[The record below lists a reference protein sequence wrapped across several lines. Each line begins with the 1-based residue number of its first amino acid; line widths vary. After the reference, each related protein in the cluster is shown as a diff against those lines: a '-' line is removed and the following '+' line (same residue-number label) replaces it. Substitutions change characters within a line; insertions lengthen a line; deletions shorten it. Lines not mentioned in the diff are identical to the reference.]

1 MNCTECKE
9 ILVEYIEGLLDES
22 QKQAVSEH
30 LKSCLTCKA
39 ELHELTKLNE
49 RLVKN
54 GKNAKNSNL
63 ENKVMDAI
71 VREQNVRLKA
81 SDKAGLALKLRSIIM
96 KSPMIKLAAAA
107 VIIIVILVGLNP
119 FGSAIT
125 FGQVIAPILN
135 AGTIAY
141 DFISGSQ
148 NNSPLMHDI
157 FVGSKIRREMPNLA
171 MTMII
176 DLDAQKMLLLSEADK
191 TAAYVDIQG
200 PLQEMTQSY
209 VKFLRKVVLD
219 NKDNYKELGEIVI
232 DGRKTIAFEA
242 GNQNES
248 VLIYADPK
256 TALPIR
262 IDLTLGKTLTILDD
276 FQFDF
281 PVDESLVSMEV
292 PVGYNFKQEELDM
305 TSASEQ
311 DFIESLRIWAEILN
325 DGAFPEAIGSEN
337 AVKQV
342 ALLGQKLGQMN
353 LTEQEATQI
362 GLNFGK
368 GMLFHQILET
378 QNKGQYVGAGVELGD
393 SDSPIFLYQPEGSV
407 TYRVIY
413 GDLHVEDVAP
423 DNLPQ

>member
-9 ILVEYIEGLLDES
+9 LLVEYIEGLLDES

-30 LKSCLTCKA
+30 LKSCRSCEA
-39 ELHELTKLNE
+39 ELHELANLQK
-49 RLVKN
+49 RLVGN
-54 GKNAKNSNL
+54 GKNAENVTL
-63 ENKVMDAI
+63 ENRVMDAI

-81 SDKAGLALKLRSIIM
+81 SNKAGSALKLRSIIM

-119 FGSAIT
+119 FGGTVT
-125 FGQVIAPILN
+125 FGQVVAPILN

-141 DFISGSQ
+141 DFISGGE

-157 FVGSKIRREMPNLA
+157 FVGSKIRREMPDLA

-176 DLDAQKMLLLSEADK
+176 DLDSQKMLLLSESDR

-209 VKFLRKVVLD
+209 VKFLRKVVID
-219 NKDNYKELGEIVI
+219 NKDNYRELGEIVI

-256 TALPIR
+256 TAVPVR
-262 IDLTLGKTLTILDD
+262 IDLTLGQTFTILDN

-292 PVGYNFKQEELDM
+292 PAGYIFKQEELDF
-305 TSASEQ
+305 TSASEE
-311 DFIESLRIWAEILN
+311 DFIESLRIWASIIN
-325 DGAFPEAIGSEN
+325 DGIFPEDIGSEN
-337 AVKQV
+337 AVREV
-342 ALLGQKLGQMN
+342 AVLAEKLGQMN

-362 GLNFGK
+362 GVNFGK
-368 GMLFHQILET
+368 GMLFRQMLEV
-378 QNKGQYVGAGVELGD
+378 QNGGQYLGAGVELGD
-393 SDSPIFLYQPEGSV
+393 ADSPIFLYQPEGSPN
-407 TYRVIY
+407 YRVIY
-413 GDLHVEDVAP
+413 GDLHVEDAAP